1 MTRAEAEAILAA
13 LVTLRESETDERALS
28 VPVLYPAWRSG
39 VDYAVGTRVRYNGT
53 LYRVLQAHSSQESWT
68 PEAAPS
74 LFARVLIPDP
84 DTVPDWVQPDSTNA
98 YSKGDRVRHN
108 GKTWTSDINGNV
120 WEPGQYGWT
129 EETE

>member
-13 LVTLRESETDERALS
+13 LVTLRESATDEQALS
-28 VPVLYPAWRSG
+28 VPVLYPFWRSG

-108 GKTWTSDINGNV
+108 GKTWTSDIDGNI

>member
-13 LVTLRESETDERALS
+13 LVTLRESATGEQALS

-39 VDYAVGTRVRYNGT
+39 VDYAVGTRVRYNGI

-74 LFARVLIPDP
+74 LFAQVLIPDP

-98 YSKGDRVRHN
+98 YSEGDQVRHN
-108 GKTWTSDINGNV
+108 GKTWTSDIDGNI

>member
-13 LVTLRESETDERALS
+13 LVTLRESAADEQALS
-28 VPVLYPAWRSG
+28 VPVLYPSWRFG

-108 GKTWTSDINGNV
+108 GKTWTSDIDGNI

>member
-13 LVTLRESETDERALS
+13 LVTLRESATDEQALS
-28 VPVLYPAWRSG
+28 VPVLYPSWRSG
-39 VDYAVGTRVRYNGT
+39 VDYAVGTRVLYNGT

-108 GKTWTSDINGNV
+108 GKTWTSDIDGNI

>member
-1 MTRAEAEAILAA
+1 MTRGRARLLRQLIESLAETLDDSTA
-13 LVTLRESETDERALS
+13 LTGPELF
-28 VPVLYPAWRSG
+28 PAWCSG

-108 GKTWTSDINGNV
+108 GKTWTSDIDGNI

>member
-1 MTRAEAEAILAA
+1 MTRGRARLLRQLIESLAETMDDSTA
-13 LVTLRESETDERALS
+13 LTGPELF
-28 VPVLYPAWRSG
+28 PAWRSG
-39 VDYAVGTRVRYNGT
+39 ADYAVGTRVRYNGT

-68 PEAAPS
+68 PAAAPS
-74 LFARVLIPDP
+74 LFTRVLIPDP

-108 GKTWTSDINGNV
+108 GKTWTSDIDGNI

>member
-108 GKTWTSDINGNV
+108 GKTWTSDINGNI